1 MKVSDWVS
9 VEGTFEGR
17 RERRKRKKR
26 RKREAMER
34 QDMQRICTAG
44 RCLSSAWRWWSE
56 CPCEAEAGLALLT
69 ISVVSH

>member
-1 MKVSDWVS
+1 MSDWVS
-9 VEGTFEGR
+9 VEGAFEGR
-17 RERRKRKKR
+17 RERRRRRRRRR

-34 QDMQRICTAG
+34 KDVQRIGTAG

-69 ISVVSH
+69 IGAVSH